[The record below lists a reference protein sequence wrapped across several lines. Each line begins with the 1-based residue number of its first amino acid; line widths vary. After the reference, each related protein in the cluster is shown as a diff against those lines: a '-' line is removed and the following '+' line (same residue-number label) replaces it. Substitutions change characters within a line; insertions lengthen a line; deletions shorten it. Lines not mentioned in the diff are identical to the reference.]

1 MPATRTTIPMQ
12 QESSMKDGGAFIE
25 KTEHLLPESIK
36 EIGEN
41 FGPHL
46 APFEHWLFNEPPR
59 TLIHGVYHLGNLVFG
74 PPEEGVPFAVLDW
87 QLMRCGRGVRDA
99 AYFLSENLQF
109 EDRRSVE
116 IGLLRDYHRILT
128 DNSVRGYSFEQCLH
142 DYKLSLLQRFR
153 ALVSTIVVMPFSNDA
168 IQMHVDILL
177 PRNIAAILEHNA
189 GDLLS

>member
-1 MPATRTTIPMQ
+1 M
-12 QESSMKDGGAFIE
+12 
-25 KTEHLLPESIK
+25 LPESIK

-41 FGPHL
+41 FGPHR

-59 TLIHGVYHLGNLVFG
+59 TLIHGGYPLGDLVFG

-116 IGLLRDYHRILT
+116 IGLLRDYHRILSG
-128 DNSVRGYSFEQCLH
+128 NSVRGYSFEQRLH

-153 ALVSTIVVMPFSNDA
+153 ALVSTIAVMPFSNDA

-177 PRNIAAILEHNA
+177 PRNIAAILDHNA

>member
-1 MPATRTTIPMQ
+1 MQ
-12 QESSMKDGGAFIE
+12 QESSMKGGGAFIE

-41 FGPHL
+41 FGPHRV
-46 APFEHWLFNEPPR
+46 PFEHWLFNKPPR
-59 TLIHGVYHLGNLVFG
+59 TLIHGVYHLSNLVFG

-87 QLMRCGRGVRDA
+87 RLMRCGRGVRDA
-99 AYFLSENLQF
+99 AYFLNENLPI

-128 DNSVRGYSFEQCLH
+128 DNNVRGYSFEQCLH

-153 ALVSTIVVMPFSNDA
+153 ALVFTIAIMPFSNDA

-177 PRNIAAILEHNA
+177 PRNIAAILDHNA